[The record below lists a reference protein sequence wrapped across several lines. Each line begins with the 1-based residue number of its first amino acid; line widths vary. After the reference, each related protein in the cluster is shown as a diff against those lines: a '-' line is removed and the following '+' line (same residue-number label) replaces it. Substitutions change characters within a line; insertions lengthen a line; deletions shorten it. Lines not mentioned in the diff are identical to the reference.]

1 MNNSPVSEHCLS
13 RAGSQLFDPVD
24 DYVLPF
30 ELNNAFQDEDH
41 SFFEERQEFKQIY
54 ASPEEDLLGHSLSES
69 EHSEEEHRSEDPSSS
84 PAISRK

>member
-30 ELNNAFQDEDH
+30 ELNNAFMDDDH
-41 SFFEERQEFKQIY
+41 SFFDERKEF
-54 ASPEEDLLGHSLSES
+54 
-69 EHSEEEHRSEDPSSS
+69 
-84 PAISRK
+84 